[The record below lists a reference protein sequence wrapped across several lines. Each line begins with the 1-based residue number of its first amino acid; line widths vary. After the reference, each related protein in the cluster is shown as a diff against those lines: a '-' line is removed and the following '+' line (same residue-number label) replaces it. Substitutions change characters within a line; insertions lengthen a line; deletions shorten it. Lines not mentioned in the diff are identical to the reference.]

1 MKARFLIAFISCFA
15 WLGAVV
21 LPVQADGIVVPEQP
35 PAILCDP
42 PPCPPDIYPRP
53 VSQLTIRYH
62 HVTANITNQL
72 AVTHID
78 QVFYNPNPWPV
89 EGTYIFPL
97 PSDAAL
103 SDFRLWV
110 DREPVQGKILDAEQ
124 ARRTYEEIV
133 SKLLDPALLEYIGQ
147 GAVQAKIYPIPPHG
161 ERRIELE
168 YTQVLKSEEGLVR
181 YVYPLNTEKFS
192 QRPLESVRVSVALIS
207 DQPIRAA
214 YSPSHQ
220 VAVEKKSNRQ
230 WAITYEASD
239 ITPDKDFA
247 LFFSLGEP
255 QALHLLTYRDSGD
268 ESDADGFF
276 LMLLAPSPSGK
287 APIVAKDVLLVLD
300 RSGSMEGEKLAQAK
314 EALRYVL
321 ERLNAEDRFYLLAF
335 SSGIQAYAPVL
346 RPVTEA
352 HQAIEWLQQI
362 HAEGSTDINR
372 ALLEAAAVAQPG
384 RPTYL
389 VFLTDGL
396 PTEGEVESDKI
407 LANFSQA
414 AGGNVRVF
422 PFGVGFDVDTYLLDT
437 LSAANHGLST
447 YVEPDEMLDEK
458 LSAFYNR
465 IHAPALTDLSLEFTG
480 VEVYDIYPNPLPDLF
495 FGNQIVLTGR
505 YRTGGKADIILRGR
519 VNQTENTFEYPQQWF
534 VRNNA
539 AEAGVLAEIPRLWAT
554 RKIGYLLNSIRLK
567 GADEETVEQIVRL
580 SVRYGIVTPYTSY
593 LVSEPMPLGAE
604 NIQRLAQDA
613 FAEMQSQTVAPSWGQ
628 AAVEKAQG
636 EGTLSQAEAAP
647 EVSFADGQEQ
657 VRTVGARSFVLQHG
671 EWVDTRFDAARMK
684 PLRVAF
690 LSKEYFT
697 LAAARPDIAAALAI
711 GERVVVV
718 VDGQAYQ
725 IVGQT
730 EQTDALQ
737 LSDSPEMSEERP
749 VESFTPTE
757 IKAQTS
763 VEHPSGHERQVNIG
777 VSPLLVALV
786 ILLCAGGLIKALR
799 FLSGSK
805 G

>member
-1 MKARFLIAFISCFA
+1 MKARILIALISCFA

-21 LPVQADGIVVPEQP
+21 LPVHADGIVVPEQP

-62 HVTANITNQL
+62 HVTVNVENQL

-124 ARRTYEEIV
+124 ARRAYEEIV
-133 SKLLDPALLEYIGQ
+133 GKLLDPALLEYIGR
-147 GAVQAKIYPIPPHG
+147 GAVQAKIYPIPSQG

-168 YTQVLKSEEGLVR
+168 YTQVLKSEKGLVQ

-214 YSPSHQ
+214 YSSSHQ
-220 VAVEKKSNRQ
+220 VAVEKKSNRE
-230 WAITYEASD
+230 WAITYEASNV
-239 ITPDKDFA
+239 TPDKDFA

-287 APIVAKDVLLVLD
+287 APIIAKDVLLVLD

-335 SSGIQAYAPVL
+335 SSGIQVYAPDL
-346 RPVTEA
+346 RPAAEA
-352 HQAIEWLQQI
+352 RQAIEWLQEI

-407 LANFSQA
+407 LANFSRA
-414 AGGNVRVF
+414 VDGNVRVF

-437 LSAANHGLST
+437 LSAAHHGLST
-447 YVEPDEMLDEK
+447 YVKPDEALDEK
-458 LSAFYNR
+458 LSVFYNR
-465 IHAPALTDLSLEFTG
+465 IQAPALTDLSLRFTG

-495 FGNQIVLTGR
+495 FGNQMVLAGR
-505 YRTGGKADIILRGR
+505 YRAGGKADIVLRGK
-519 VNQTENTFEYPQQWF
+519 VNQTESTFEYPQQWF
-534 VRNNA
+534 ARNNA

-567 GADEETVEQIVRL
+567 GTDEETVEQIVRL

-604 NIQRLAQDA
+604 NVQRMAQDA
-613 FAEMQSQTVAPSWGQ
+613 FAEMQSQTAAPSWGQ

-636 EGTLSQAEAAP
+636 QGALSQAEAAP
-647 EVSFADGQEQ
+647 EVLFAAGQNQ
-657 VRTVGARSFVLQHG
+657 VRTVGSRSFVLQQG
-671 EWVDTRFDAARMK
+671 KWVDTRFDADKIK

-690 LSKEYFT
+690 LSKEYFA
-697 LAAARPDIAAALAI
+697 LAAARPDVAAALAI
-711 GERVVVV
+711 GERVIVV

-725 IVGQT
+725 VVGQT
-730 EQTDALQ
+730 EQADELQ
-737 LSDSPEMSEERP
+737 LPVLPEMSEEHP
-749 VESFTPTE
+749 VEPSAPTE
-757 IKAQTS
+757 TKAQAS
-763 VEHPSGHERQVNIG
+763 IEQPSGHEKQVNIAL
-777 VSPLLVALV
+777 SPLLIALV
-786 ILLCAGGLIKALR
+786 ILLCTGGLVKVLR
-799 FLSGSK
+799 LLSDRK
-805 G
+805 R